1 MKYYSAAFIYLAIFT
16 AFGIPAYE
24 LSLLFLYKRATRG
37 TYWFR
42 VVNYML
48 PRILKPVPEDSV
60 RASDV
65 SNPVF
70 DGKKFLVAQLTC
82 LALIL
87 SLGVVTP
94 LLAGCLALC
103 MVGTCVYTVLKVG
116 RYLHHI
122 QDTPYAKH
130 YMDAIEA
137 ESCGVVNNVMLRK
150 AFWLLFFLSC
160 WFMSPF
166 LFDTLGASVGFES
179 SYWVLVAIPM
189 FPWLVFFLFRLT
201 RTRFEWSYFCTI
213 CSGKRVVEAGEDN
226 TPQVNET
233 AAIQRVSDANSIVGI
248 ELHSVVHNSLLSEEK
263 HGTAV

>member
-42 VVNYML
+42 VVSYML

-166 LFDTLGASVGFES
+166 LFDTLGASWALSPLTGYS
-179 SYWVLVAIPM
+179 SR
-189 FPWLVFFLFRLT
+189 FPCSLGWCFFF
-201 RTRFEWSYFCTI
+201 
-213 CSGKRVVEAGEDN
+213 SG
-226 TPQVNET
+226 
-233 AAIQRVSDANSIVGI
+233 
-248 ELHSVVHNSLLSEEK
+248 
-263 HGTAV
+263 